1 MVICIYISFPL
12 WVIWVIL
19 NYRAISWWNFGFVGR
34 LGLGVGV
41 KTSLVMLRG
50 GEIGA

>member
-1 MVICIYISFPL
+1 MVICIYIS
-12 WVIWVIL
+12 VS
-19 NYRAISWWNFGFVGR
+19 AIGAFKMSVPFDSWWNFGLMGH

-41 KTSLVMLRG
+41 KTSVVMLRG